1 MEPTDKQGINE
12 NVGLCS
18 RIKGRIRVLFHIQP
32 TPRILLFFVAI
43 LIKIVAS
50 ALGGIGFVWNN
61 STLMIIGTV
70 VWLIWFA
77 FLFLIA
83 VPKTDQLLQDQ
94 MRWLKPA
101 ALTISISFLV
111 TGLVL
116 LVAVSSFGLGAFQV
130 DKLGEKPA
138 QLITSFEGVFAYNDA
153 TALCHQATENLIDG
167 NNPYAES
174 NVIAAMMKFGGSYD
188 KLTPLR
194 EGRFADVFP
203 YPTTEQIEQLWQE
216 ASQNPEQVPPELETK
231 LSYPAGC
238 FLLPAPFILMGVD
251 DLRIIFL
258 ILILPAL
265 AYVVLKAPKNLRL
278 LLIGAI
284 LISLEIWNSVAAGE
298 TGSLCFPF
306 LLLAWVLPRKHLW
319 LSALF
324 MGVAVATKQVAW
336 FFMPFYLILIFRTMG
351 IRRVLSV
358 LAIVA
363 GVFLVFNLPF
373 IISDPKLWLASIM
386 APMTDNLFPLGV
398 GIVTLVSGG
407 VLNIQSPLI
416 FSVLELFIGGLAVI
430 WYFRYCLRY
439 PHTGPLLA
447 VLPLFFAWRSL
458 WPYFFYADVIIL
470 AAIIV
475 DEYSA
480 KSMEQLNVAFL
491 PSGNERV
498 ISG

>member
-1 MEPTDKQGINE
+1 MEPIDKQGINE

-18 RIKGRIRVLFHIQP
+18 RIKGRIRVLFHIHP

-174 NVIAAMMKFGGSYD
+174 NVIAAMMKYVPTFLTSGGILVEYCVINM
-188 KLTPLR
+188 KPTPLLPSSLMQYT
-194 EGRFADVFP
+194 RFFALSSRVSSSTINCFNSFVSA
-203 YPTTEQIEQLWQE
+203 QVE
-216 ASQNPEQVPPELETK
+216 AS
-231 LSYPAGC
+231 S
-238 FLLPAPFILMGVD
+238 
-251 DLRIIFL
+251 
-258 ILILPAL
+258 
-265 AYVVLKAPKNLRL
+265 
-278 LLIGAI
+278 
-284 LISLEIWNSVAAGE
+284 
-298 TGSLCFPF
+298 
-306 LLLAWVLPRKHLW
+306 
-319 LSALF
+319 
-324 MGVAVATKQVAW
+324 
-336 FFMPFYLILIFRTMG
+336 
-351 IRRVLSV
+351 
-358 LAIVA
+358 
-363 GVFLVFNLPF
+363 
-373 IISDPKLWLASIM
+373 
-386 APMTDNLFPLGV
+386 
-398 GIVTLVSGG
+398 
-407 VLNIQSPLI
+407 
-416 FSVLELFIGGLAVI
+416 
-430 WYFRYCLRY
+430 
-439 PHTGPLLA
+439 
-447 VLPLFFAWRSL
+447 
-458 WPYFFYADVIIL
+458 
-470 AAIIV
+470 
-475 DEYSA
+475 
-480 KSMEQLNVAFL
+480 
-491 PSGNERV
+491 
-498 ISG
+498 